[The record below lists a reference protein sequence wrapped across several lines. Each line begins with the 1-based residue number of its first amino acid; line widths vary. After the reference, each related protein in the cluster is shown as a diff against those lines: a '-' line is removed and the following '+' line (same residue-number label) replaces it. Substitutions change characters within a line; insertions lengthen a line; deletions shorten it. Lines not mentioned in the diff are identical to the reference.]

1 MAKDNKKLVQA
12 ITSQE
17 ENFAQWY
24 TDICVKA
31 ELVEYSSVKGFIIL
45 RPYGQAIWEL
55 IQKDLDARFK
65 ATGHENVAMPVLIPE
80 SLLQKEGELVNGFAP
95 EVAWVTMGG
104 SDKLEERLA
113 VRPTSETMFCDHWS
127 RVLHSYREL
136 PMKYNQWC
144 SVVRWEKTTR
154 PFLRSREFWW
164 QEGHTIHETAA
175 EAEAETQQQ
184 LNCYADTC
192 EQDLAIPVVKGRKTD
207 KEKFA
212 GAEATYTIEAMMKD
226 GKALQSGTSH
236 YFGDKFSR
244 AYDVTFTGRDNTLQ
258 YPFQTSW
265 GASTRLI
272 GAIIMT
278 HSDNHGLVLPPVI
291 APTQVV
297 VIPIAQHKEG
307 VLDKANELY
316 QALAAKGI
324 RVKLDDSDNSP
335 GWKFAQY
342 EMKGI
347 PVRIEIGPKDIESGQ
362 CVVAARFNGEK
373 QTVALDEN
381 YAALCDTVTD
391 LLENVIPQGM
401 FQKALENRKN
411 KTYVCQTMDEITQA
425 LEEKGDGFIEAMW
438 CGDEACEDKVKEVTG
453 VGSRCI
459 PLNQQ
464 HISDKCVCCGKPAKH
479 MVLWGKAY

>member
-164 QEGHTIHETAA
+164 QEGHTIHETAEEAA
-175 EAEAETQQQ
+175 ELLRRCLRAGSGHPRGEGPQDRQGKVCRCRGYLYHRGHDEGRQGPAERHQ
-184 LNCYADTC
+184 
-192 EQDLAIPVVKGRKTD
+192 P
-207 KEKFA
+207 
-212 GAEATYTIEAMMKD
+212 
-226 GKALQSGTSH
+226 
-236 YFGDKFSR
+236 
-244 AYDVTFTGRDNTLQ
+244 
-258 YPFQTSW
+258 
-265 GASTRLI
+265 
-272 GAIIMT
+272 
-278 HSDNHGLVLPPVI
+278 
-291 APTQVV
+291 
-297 VIPIAQHKEG
+297 
-307 VLDKANELY
+307 
-316 QALAAKGI
+316 
-324 RVKLDDSDNSP
+324 
-335 GWKFAQY
+335 
-342 EMKGI
+342 
-347 PVRIEIGPKDIESGQ
+347 
-362 CVVAARFNGEK
+362 
-373 QTVALDEN
+373 
-381 YAALCDTVTD
+381 
-391 LLENVIPQGM
+391 LLW
-401 FQKALENRKN
+401 R
-411 KTYVCQTMDEITQA
+411 
-425 LEEKGDGFIEAMW
+425 
-438 CGDEACEDKVKEVTG
+438 
-453 VGSRCI
+453 
-459 PLNQQ
+459 
-464 HISDKCVCCGKPAKH
+464 
-479 MVLWGKAY
+479 

>member
-55 IQKDLDARFK
+55 IQKDMDARFK

-164 QEGHTIHETAA
+164 QEGHTIHETAE
-175 EAEAETQQQ
+175 EAIHETEQQ
-184 LNCYADTC
+184 LNCYADFC
-192 EQDLAIPVVKGRKTD
+192 RDALAMPVVKGRKTD

-226 GKALQSGTSH
+226 HKALQSGTSH

-244 AYDVTFTGRDNTLQ
+244 AYDVTFTGRDNKLQ

-265 GASTRLI
+265 GATTRLI
-272 GAIIMT
+272 GACIMT
-278 HSDNHGLVLPPVI
+278 HSDNNGLVLPPAI
-291 APTQVV
+291 APIQVIV
-297 VIPIAQHKEG
+297 LPIAQHKAG
-307 VLDKANELY
+307 VLD
-316 QALAAKGI
+316 AAAQLRDRLEKLGL
-324 RVKLDDSDNSP
+324 RVKMDDSEQSP

-342 EMKGI
+342 EMKGV
-347 PVRIEIGPKDIESGQ
+347 PLRVEIGPKDIEAGQ
-362 CVVAARFNGEK
+362 CVLVRRDTREK
-373 QTVALDEN
+373 QFVKFEDLATAIPAAMEALAKDL
-381 YAALCDTVTD
+381 YDRALQ
-391 LLENVIPQGM
+391 NR
-401 FQKALENRKN
+401 ENR
-411 KTYVCQTMDEITQA
+411 TWSATTMDEVKKIVS
-425 LEEKGDGFIEAMW
+425 EKTGFVKTMW
-438 CGDEACEDKVKEVTG
+438 CGDLACEEAMKTEAG
-453 VGSRCI
+453 LSSRCM
-459 PLNQQ
+459 PFEQEHL
-464 HISDKCVCCGKPAKH
+464 SDVCPVCGKPAKS
-479 MVLWGKAY
+479 MVVWGIAY

>member
-65 ATGHENVAMPVLIPE
+65 ATGHENVAMPVLMPE
-80 SLLQKEGELVNGFAP
+80 SLLKKEGELVNGFAP

-104 SDKLEERLA
+104 SEKLEERLA
-113 VRPTSETMFCDHWS
+113 VRPTSETLFCDHWS

-144 SVVRWEKTTR
+144 SVIRWEKTTR

-184 LNCYADTC
+184 LNCYADVC
-192 EQDLAIPVVKGRKTD
+192 EQDLAIPVVKGRN
-207 KEKFA
+207 
-212 GAEATYTIEAMMKD
+212 TIEAMMKD

-236 YFGDKFSR
+236 YFGDKFSK
-244 AYDVTFTGRDNTLQ
+244 AYDVTFTGRDNQLHHP
-258 YPFQTSW
+258 YQTSW
-265 GASTRLI
+265 GVSTRLV

-278 HSDNHGLVLPPVI
+278 HGDDDGLILPPAI
-291 APTQVV
+291 APIQVV
-297 VIPIAQHKEG
+297 IVPVAAHKPG
-307 VLDKANELY
+307 VLDKCRE
-316 QALAAKGI
+316 LAAEIGRYA
-324 RVKLDDSDNSP
+324 RVKLDDSDKQP
-335 GWKFAQY
+335 GWKFAQW
-342 EMKGI
+342 EMKGV
-347 PVRIEIGPKDIESGQ
+347 PVRLEVGPRDIENGQ
-362 CVVAARFNGEK
+362 CVLVRRDTREK
-373 QTVALDEN
+373 QFVKFEELATAIPAAMDALAKDLYER
-381 YAALCDTVTD
+381 ALQ
-391 LLENVIPQGM
+391 NR
-401 FQKALENRKN
+401 ENR
-411 KTYVCQTMDEITQA
+411 TYSATTMDEVKQIAKEHT
-425 LEEKGDGFIEAMW
+425 GFIKTMW
-438 CGDEACEDKVKEVTG
+438 CGDLACEEAMKSEAG
-453 VGSRCI
+453 LSSRCM
-459 PLNQQ
+459 PFAQEHL
-464 HISDKCVCCGKPAKH
+464 SDVCPVCGKPAQK
-479 MVLWGKAY
+479 MVVWGVAY